1 MTEPPEESGDKPTPP
16 PTPRSEVGSGTRVR
30 PPRVLQIGQAYD
42 PLPRREKTRS
52 WLAIGLVA
60 LLATVALSLIGLT
73 AAEFLDESTTKDLV
87 AGILSP
93 LIALTGTALGFYFGG
108 QHGLK

>member
-1 MTEPPEESGDKPTPP
+1 MAKSSGAPDEEPAS
-16 PTPRSEVGSGTRVR
+16 SVR
-30 PPRVLQIGQAYD
+30 PPRVLQVGATFD

-60 LLATVALSLIGLT
+60 LLAAIALSLIGLT
-73 AAEFLDESTTKDLV
+73 AAELLPESTTKDLV

-108 QHGLK
+108 QHGSQ